1 MKSGQFFSG
10 EQNYP
15 TKIIT
20 DQYFYQLFF
29 LLNKHQIT
37 EIFKQIYQIYH
48 TVIWLSGVDQSNLV
62 NYTDSTSEEEG
73 ENLRVDVN
81 FDEPIDLAIN

>member
-1 MKSGQFFSG
+1 MASFSVVTKITRLKSS
-10 EQNYP
+10 P
-15 TKIIT
+15 TK
-20 DQYFYQLFF
+20 YFYQLVF
-29 LLNKHQIT
+29 LPNKHQIT
-37 EIFKQIYQIYH
+37 EIFKKRYQIYH